1 MDDQAQIDG
10 ASISHQGNDQKQEE
24 GAEALSRL
32 AGHANAS
39 TLFRN
44 NKLDQDQYRVVT
56 NNSGVRTIEFAHT
69 TDQQSST
76 NTLSK

>member
-1 MDDQAQIDG
+1 MDGQAQIDG
-10 ASISHQGNDQKQEE
+10 ASISYQGDDQKKEE

-32 AGHANAS
+32 AGQANAT